1 MDPAS
6 DRPSEVS
13 DEQEMV
19 DAVKRSLIRLRGE
32 HGRLTVHKF
41 ARHPLLVQL
50 LGDGDP
56 MDGFI
61 ALIRELDRLKRGN
74 KYEAAVAWSITA
86 DADAVIDRLQ
96 STVDAL
102 AVGEGKDQRTG
113 RHWSDRGM
121 DSVARDLVAFA
132 AMRGHSGRD
141 LIGIAVNGGS
151 KRLVIQIVQVASVNL
166 ARRSPFVTIQVAP
179 DRADTKVSEIDLETV
194 KPDTLET
201 DDDVETRRHT
211 VTIVIPDIGLMP
223 GESLVSVS
231 LQARRSPTPVFFLE
245 DHLETSP
252 PVRLTFSV
260 HRTLVTADLTLPEK
274 QTHCHAGSKG
284 TQAWLT
290 IV

>member
-1 MDPAS
+1 M
-6 DRPSEVS
+6 S
-13 DEQEMV
+13 DEEQMV
-19 DAVKRSLIRLRGE
+19 DAVKRSLIRLRGD

-50 LGDGDP
+50 LGDGDL

-96 STVDAL
+96 MTVDAL

-132 AMRGHSGRD
+132 AMRGHTGRD

-151 KRLVIQIVQVASVNL
+151 KRLVVQIVQVASVNL
-166 ARRSPFVTIQVAP
+166 VRRAPLVTIQVTP
-179 DRADTKVSEIDLETV
+179 DRADAKASEVDLETV
-194 KPDTLET
+194 VPDVREI
-201 DDDVETRRHT
+201 DGDFETRRH
-211 VTIVIPDIGLMP
+211 VVRVDLPDYVYQP
-223 GESLVSVS
+223 GERLLSISLT
-231 LQARRSPTPVFFLE
+231 ARRTPTPIFL
-245 DHLETSP
+245 LENHSEVDPTH
-252 PVRLTFSV
+252 RLTFAV
-260 HRTLVTADLTLPEK
+260 NRTLVVTELTAFE
-274 QTHCHAGSKG
+274 
-284 TQAWLT
+284 
-290 IV
+290 